1 MLQKYNILFFTIL
14 LYLFGLTLTNVSS
27 VFALDLDE
35 DVCPKYTRG
44 ADGSIQFLNPKVG
57 DIQWLLIQG
66 GFQFDTMQTIIG
78 CDNHNAEFSRYDFSP
93 PHVLVPT
100 GACS

>member
-1 MLQKYNILFFTIL
+1 NKWQNIYSRGKDRKFLKEFNCIL
-14 LYLFGLTLTNVSS
+14 
-27 VFALDLDE
+27 
-35 DVCPKYTRG
+35 
-44 ADGSIQFLNPKVG
+44 FLNPKVG

-78 CDNHNAEFSRYDFSP
+78 CDDHNAEFSRYDFSP